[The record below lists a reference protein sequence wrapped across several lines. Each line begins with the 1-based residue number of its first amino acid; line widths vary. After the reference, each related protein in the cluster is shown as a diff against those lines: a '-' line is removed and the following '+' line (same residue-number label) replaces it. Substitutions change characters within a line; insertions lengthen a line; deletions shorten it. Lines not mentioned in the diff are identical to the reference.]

1 MTLFPRIAAAFL
13 SALLLAAGARA
24 SDERTTAHG
33 AHIHGEWTLF
43 AALDGNRLTIAL
55 TGPLLD
61 ALGFERAPRG
71 DAEKARAEAVS
82 LILRDSANIIDLP
95 APSGCEITSS
105 SVAYPWSA
113 NGYAGEPLE
122 HDHAEEHDHHAMNVE
137 AEYVFDCAEPGRL
150 SELRARLFSALP
162 SVKKLRAVYI
172 SETAQAEKA
181 LTEKSPVMRLN

>member
-1 MTLFPRIAAAFL
+1 MTLFPRIAAALFSTL
-13 SALLLAAGARA
+13 VSVETARA
-24 SDERTTAHG
+24 SEEGPAAHG
-33 AHIHGEWTLF
+33 AHVHGEWEIF

-61 ALGFERAPRG
+61 ALGFERAPSG

-82 LILRDSANIIDLP
+82 LVLRDSANIIDLP
-95 APSGCEITSS
+95 ASSGCEIASS

-113 NGYAGEPLE
+113 KGHAREDRE
-122 HDHAEEHDHHAMNVE
+122 HGHAEEHDHHAMNVE

-162 SVKKLRAVYI
+162 SVKKVRAVYI
-172 SETAQAEKA
+172 SETAQSEKA
-181 LTEKSPVMRLN
+181 LTEKSPVMRLK